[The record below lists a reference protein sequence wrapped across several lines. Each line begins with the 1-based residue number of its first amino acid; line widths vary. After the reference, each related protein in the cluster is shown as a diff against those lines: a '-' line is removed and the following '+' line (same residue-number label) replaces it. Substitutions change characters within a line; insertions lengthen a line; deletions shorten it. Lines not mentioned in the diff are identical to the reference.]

1 MHNNIRAIGGAYGA
15 GFSITRDSEIIM
27 FSYRD
32 PNLKSTKEIFST
44 VGKFVSEMELS
55 EEDLESFKIS
65 LVKDFNPL
73 LTPKNKGYTSMI
85 IYITGSDEKELEIY
99 LEELLNARLEDLK
112 GLSEVI
118 GKVLTQDTF
127 VVVGNTNRI
136 KENSEEFKNIVILKK

>member
-1 MHNNIRAIGGAYGA
+1 
-15 GFSITRDSEIIM
+15 
-27 FSYRD
+27 
-32 PNLKSTKEIFST
+32 
-44 VGKFVSEMELS
+44 MELS

-73 LTPKNKGYTSMI
+73 LTPKHKGYTSMI
-85 IYITGSDEKELEIY
+85 MYITGSDEKELEIY

>member
-1 MHNNIRAIGGAYGA
+1 M
-15 GFSITRDSEIIM
+15 IM
-27 FSYRD
+27 
-32 PNLKSTKEIFST
+32 
-44 VGKFVSEMELS
+44 
-55 EEDLESFKIS
+55 
-65 LVKDFNPL
+65 
-73 LTPKNKGYTSMI
+73 
-85 IYITGSDEKELEIY
+85 YITGSDEKELEIY